1 MALDLKLYITEDL
14 NEGTTVRI
22 DDITG
27 SYTSDNT
34 GGYGAPN
41 PSITSVTKTRF
52 LFSSF
57 LTVSNLNS
65 NVTECESGKEYKVNG
80 SGANTVVVNTKTYS
94 LGDTF
99 VLEVDATP
107 VIGTGLTLAET
118 GRFAY
123 PTTFLPTDNYI
134 EFTPSLFGID
144 TLEFPDSSYIVEYEV
159 YTTSYSAGAVAAGT
173 YIVLG
178 TSGTIT
184 ISGVTYNAGEVF
196 TRSSGFTFSGSNNIA
211 LFNSSVEYS
220 FPLYWSALQARNNV
234 ANEYVSKNCK
244 CKEGLSYKLF
254 QIDSRLS
261 AIQFNFENAINVDYS
276 GTQTLLDEIIE
287 IEGENIG
294 C

>member
-14 NEGTTVRI
+14 NDGTTVRI

-27 SYTSDNT
+27 DYTSENT
-34 GGYGAPN
+34 GGYGTPN
-41 PSITSVTKTRF
+41 PKMSDVTKTRF
-52 LFSSF
+52 LFSSY
-57 LTVSNLNS
+57 LTVTNLNE

-80 SGANTVVVNTKTYS
+80 SGVNTVVVDTKTYS

-99 VLEVDATP
+99 VLETDATP
-107 VIGTGLTLAET
+107 VIGSGLTLAET

-123 PTTFLPTDNYI
+123 PTTFLPSDLSI

-144 TLEFPDSSYIVEYEV
+144 SLEFPDSAYIVTYEV
-159 YTTSYSAGAVAAGT
+159 YTTEYAAGTIGAGT

-178 TSGTIT
+178 TSGTID

-196 TRSSGFTFSGSNNIA
+196 TQDSSFTFTGSNNIA
-211 LFNSSVEYS
+211 LFNADVEYS
-220 FPLYWSALQARNNV
+220 FPLYYFALQARNNV
-234 ANEYVSKNCK
+234 ANEYVQKNCK
-244 CKEGLSYKLF
+244 CKEGLGYKLF
-254 QIDSRLS
+254 KIDSRLS
-261 AIQFNFENAINVDYS
+261 AIKFNFENVINVDYS

-287 IEGENIG
+287 IEGEDIG